1 MNAENARLSMDSK
14 AVAFFEDAANK
25 LRTYFE
31 REVLAELSDFA
42 RPALESELESLA
54 TLSGDDPIPPL
65 AEISL
70 LRGEQCA
77 HDLLSMN
84 YEGAATSFIR
94 RSIREAA
101 TEVQAA
107 VLAASMNGGN
117 VIAFRARAS
126 LMR

>member
-1 MNAENARLSMDSK
+1 MNAKLSMDSK
-14 AVAFFEDAANK
+14 AVAFCEEAANK

-31 REVLAELSDFA
+31 REVLAELPDFA
-42 RPALESELESLA
+42 RAALERQLESLSD
-54 TLSGDDPIPPL
+54 LSVDDPIPPL

-84 YEGAATSFIR
+84 YDGAASSFLR

-107 VLAASMNGGN
+107 VIAVSMNGGN

-126 LMR
+126 LTR